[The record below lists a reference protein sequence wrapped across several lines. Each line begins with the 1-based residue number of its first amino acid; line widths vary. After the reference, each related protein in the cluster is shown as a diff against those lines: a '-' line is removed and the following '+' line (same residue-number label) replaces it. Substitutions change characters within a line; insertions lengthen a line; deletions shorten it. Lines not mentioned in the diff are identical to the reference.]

1 MTLEGAFEIKLIENS
16 NDVYGYIEKY
26 LNSDYGIETILKVI
40 HAMLFVK
47 GDTNKY
53 ILMYR
58 LREYAR
64 DNDYE
69 TFIVERELSDKL
81 DINLIKLL
89 TGEIKINNSP
99 IKEARYDSMLSDIIN
114 PNDEEGIVYFTNYF
128 YKKCTDKMTGLDDLK
143 ALAKCKT
150 DNWNGILVNLY
161 KDYNTN
167 KHNYNPW
174 VIRTFILG
182 LAEASEGLIKEI
194 EALVADNEA
203 VDRLDM
209 MDTIKE
215 KLAELKSK

>member
-1 MTLEGAFEIKLIENS
+1 M
-16 NDVYGYIEKY
+16 V
-26 LNSDYGIETILKVI
+26 
-40 HAMLFVK
+40 
-47 GDTNKY
+47 
-53 ILMYR
+53 
-58 LREYAR
+58 
-64 DNDYE
+64 
-69 TFIVERELSDKL
+69 
-81 DINLIKLL
+81 
-89 TGEIKINNSP
+89 
-99 IKEARYDSMLSDIIN
+99 
-114 PNDEEGIVYFTNYF
+114 
-128 YKKCTDKMTGLDDLK
+128 
-143 ALAKCKT
+143 
-150 DNWNGILVNLY
+150 Y